1 MRKLVVI
8 STLVIGAAALAGC
21 SGNGGGGGGTAGVTG
36 GSDKASGG
44 GSYRGTVVSAGA
56 VTGEGKAA
64 PSPSQ
69 SGSGVPEVGPKIVQ
83 TASLTLSV
91 RRGHFEDAI
100 DEARSI
106 ATGLGGFVVSSS
118 ASQSGFN
125 RLVRGTLVVRVPG
138 SSYADAMKALS
149 ALGRVQGRQEAGQD
163 VSQEYVDLKAR
174 TRQLE
179 AVESQLLELLERA
192 NTVGAALAV
201 QRELSQVQLELE
213 QAKGRL
219 NYLDDQ
225 VAFATISLAVHERLL
240 VPKGNGG
247 GGFGIVDAWSKAA
260 TGFLAVIGW
269 MFVAL
274 ATAAPVIVLLALGLL
289 LGRTLRRR
297 FAQA

>member
-1 MRKLVVI
+1 M
-8 STLVIGAAALAGC
+8 
-21 SGNGGGGGGTAGVTG
+21 GGGTG
-36 GSDKASGG
+36 GGEDASGG
-44 GSYRGTVVSAGA
+44 GSYHGTVVSAGP
-56 VTGEGKAA
+56 VTEQGKAL

-69 SGSGVPEVGPKIVQ
+69 GESAVPEVGPKIVQ

-91 RRGHFEDAI
+91 RRGRFEDSI
-100 DEARSI
+100 DEARTI
-106 ATGLGGFVVSSS
+106 AAGLGGFVVSSS
-118 ASQSGFN
+118 SSQGGFK
-125 RLVRGTLVVRVPG
+125 RLVRGTLVVRVPSG
-138 SSYADAMKALS
+138 GYADAMKALS
-149 ALGRVQGRQEAGQD
+149 ALGRVEGRQEAGQD
-163 VSQEYVDLKAR
+163 VSQEYVDLQAR

-179 AVESQLLELLERA
+179 AVEAQLLQLLERA

-240 VPKGNGG
+240 VAKGADG

-260 TGFLAVIGW
+260 SGFLAVLGW

-274 ATAAPVIVLLALGLL
+274 ATAAPVILLLVLGLL

-297 FAQA
+297 LAQA

>member
-1 MRKLVVI
+1 
-8 STLVIGAAALAGC
+8 
-21 SGNGGGGGGTAGVTG
+21 
-36 GSDKASGG
+36 
-44 GSYRGTVVSAGA
+44 
-56 VTGEGKAA
+56 
-64 PSPSQ
+64 
-69 SGSGVPEVGPKIVQ
+69 VPEVGPKIVQ

-100 DEARSI
+100 DEARTI

-118 ASQSGFN
+118 SSQGGFN

-149 ALGRVQGRQEAGQD
+149 ALGRVVGRQEAGQD

-240 VPKGNGG
+240 VAKDTGDG

-274 ATAAPVIVLLALGLL
+274 ATAAPVILLLALGLL
-289 LGRTLRRR
+289 LGRRLRRR

>member
-1 MRKLVVI
+1 MRKLI
-8 STLVIGAAALAGC
+8 LSSALVFVAAALAGC
-21 SGNGGGGGGTAGVTG
+21 SSGGGGGGMGGGTG
-36 GSDKASGG
+36 GGKDASGG
-44 GSYRGTVVSAGA
+44 GSYHGTVVSAGP
-56 VTGEGKAA
+56 VTEQGKAL

-69 SGSGVPEVGPKIVQ
+69 GESAVPEVGPKIVQ

-91 RRGHFEDAI
+91 RRGRFEDTI
-100 DEARSI
+100 DEARTI

-118 ASQSGFN
+118 SSQGGFK
-125 RLVRGTLVVRVPG
+125 RLVRGTLVVRVP
-138 SSYADAMKALS
+138 SSGYADAMKALS
-149 ALGRVQGRQEAGQD
+149 ALGRVEGRQEAGQD
-163 VSQEYVDLKAR
+163 VSQEYVDLQAR

-179 AVESQLLELLERA
+179 AVEAQLLQLLERA

-240 VPKGNGG
+240 VAKGADG

-260 TGFLAVIGW
+260 SGFLAVLGW

-274 ATAAPVIVLLALGLL
+274 ATAAPVILLLVLGLL

-297 FAQA
+297 LAQA